1 VRQHCRG
8 GSAGVVDRRD
18 EAIPTLRQSFH
29 ESRCVG
35 GVSERFAQ
43 LLHRGAEP
51 AVEIDERLARP
62 QPALQLIP
70 RDQVAWPFQQR
81 GEDLERLVGEADL
94 RALLAQFTR
103 AGVEVEGPEVD
114 VLRE

>member
-1 VRQHCRG
+1 MKRYPRF
-8 GSAGVVDRRD
+8 GSVSTNR
-18 EAIPTLRQSFH
+18 
-29 ESRCVG
+29 
-35 GVSERFAQ
+35 GVS
-43 LLHRGAEP
+43 AESPSASRSFFTAVVSP
-51 AVEIDERLARP
+51 AVEVDERLGRP

-94 RALLAQFTR
+94 QALVAQLTR